1 MKSNVEKV
9 SNLSRKLKVEV
20 PAAAVSTAFQKIFNG
35 IQKDVTIKG
44 FRKGKAPLATIKS
57 LYGDRVK
64 QDVVQDLIQQH
75 YVKALEEHKL
85 EPISYPEFEFA
96 DPTENKDFS
105 FSANF
110 DVRPEINLKKYEG
123 LEVEKEKY
131 EFDAKKVDQVL
142 ENIRASRA
150 TFETVTEARAAKMG
164 DIAVI
169 DFEGFMGGAPLEN
182 GSGKN
187 HHLELGA
194 KQFIEG
200 FEDGI
205 VGMKAGESKTIS
217 LKFPDPYHSVDLAG
231 KPVEFKVTLNEIKA
245 KVLPE
250 LTDEFLKTLGGPSDL
265 ATLKKS
271 IEEDLQ
277 QTEQKRI
284 DDAFKNRLLKVLVKE
299 NPVEVPPSLMKEQKA
314 SLVEDFK
321 KRMAEQGMG
330 EGDFASY
337 VEKWD
342 GDFAK
347 TAAEMIQSS
356 FLVDAIAKKHDL
368 FCKKEDLDAKFAEY
382 AQQTNIE
389 ESRIREFYGR
399 PEQASRLTYMI
410 TEEKVIAFLN
420 KSVKIKEVPAGS
432 LKEEAN

>member
-9 SNLSRKLKVEV
+9 SNLSRKLNIEV
-20 PAAAVSTAFQKIFNG
+20 PASVVQSAFTKIFNG
-35 IQKDVTIKG
+35 IQREVTIKG
-44 FRKGKAPLATIKS
+44 FRKGKAPLTTIKS
-57 LYGDRVK
+57 LYADRVK
-64 QDVVQDLIQQH
+64 QDVVQDLIQKH
-75 YVKALEEHKL
+75 YSEALNEHKL

-96 DPTENKDFS
+96 DPSENKDFS
-105 FSANF
+105 FSAAF

-123 LEVEKEKY
+123 LEVEKEKV
-131 EFDAKKVDQVL
+131 EFDPKKVEQVL

-150 TFETVTEARAAKMG
+150 TFDVLAEDRAVKMG

-169 DFEGFMGGAPLEN
+169 NFEGFMGGAPLEN
-182 GSGKN
+182 GSGTD

-205 VGMKAGESKTIS
+205 VGMNKGETKTLS
-217 LKFPDPYHSVDLAG
+217 LKFPDPYHSAELAG
-231 KPVEFKVTLNEIKA
+231 KPVEFKVTLNQIKV

-250 LTDEFLKTLGGPSDL
+250 LTNEFIATLGGPSDL
-265 ATLKKS
+265 DALKKS
-271 IEEDLQ
+271 IQEDLE
-277 QTEQKRI
+277 QTETKRI
-284 DDAFKNRLLKVLVKE
+284 EDAFKNRLLKTLVKE
-299 NPVEVPPSLMKEQKA
+299 NPVEVPPSLLKEQKA

-321 KRMAEQGMG
+321 KRMTEQGMG
-330 EGDFASY
+330 PNDFASY
-337 VEKWD
+337 VDKWD
-342 GDFAK
+342 SDFEK
-347 TAAEMIQSS
+347 TASEMIQSS

-382 AQQTNIE
+382 AQQTGIE

-399 PEQASRLTYMI
+399 PEQASRMTYML

-420 KSVKIKEVPAGS
+420 KSVRVKEVPAGS
-432 LKEEAN
+432 LKEEGN

>member
-20 PAAAVSTAFQKIFNG
+20 PAAAVQTAFQKVFNG
-35 IQKDVTIKG
+35 IQKEVTIKG
-44 FRKGKAPLATIKS
+44 FRKGKAPLNTIKS
-57 LYGDRVK
+57 MYGDRVK
-64 QDVVQDLIQQH
+64 QDVVQDLIQKH
-75 YVKALEEHKL
+75 YALALDEHKL
-85 EPISYPEFEFA
+85 EPISYPEFEFV
-96 DPTENKDFS
+96 DPTEDKDFS

-110 DVRPEINLKKYEG
+110 DVRPEIALKKYEG
-123 LEVEKEKY
+123 LEVEKEKF
-131 EFDAKKVDQVL
+131 EFDEKKVEQVL

-150 TFETVTEARAAKMG
+150 TFETVTEDRAIKMG
-164 DIAVI
+164 DTAVV

-205 VGMKAGESKTIS
+205 VGMKKGETKTLS
-217 LKFPDPYHSVDLAG
+217 LKFPDPYHAAELAG

-250 LTDEFLKTLGGPSDL
+250 MNEEFIKSLGGPADL
-265 ATLKKS
+265 EALKKS
-271 IEEDLQ
+271 IREDLEG
-277 QTEQKRI
+277 TEKKRI
-284 DDAFKNRLLKVLVKE
+284 EDGFKNRILKTLVKE
-299 NPVEVPPSLMKEQKA
+299 NPVEVPPSLLKEQKA

-321 KRMAEQGMG
+321 KRMSEQGMG
-330 EGDFASY
+330 EADFASY
-337 VEKWD
+337 VDKWD
-342 GDFAK
+342 SDFEK
-347 TAAEMIQSS
+347 TASEMIQSS

-368 FCKKEDLDAKFAEY
+368 FAKKEDLDAKFKEY
-382 AQQTNIE
+382 AQQTGIE
-389 ESRIREFYGR
+389 ESRIKEFYGR

-410 TEEKVIAFLN
+410 TEEKVLALLN
-420 KSVKIKEVPAGS
+420 KSVKVKEVPAGTF
-432 LKEEAN
+432 KDEQN